1 MYGLV
6 KTLDDGQGNKI
17 KLVGN
22 ALTFVL
28 YKSYFGR
35 DLLNDIVVFAKK
47 SADNETVKKLGSLN
61 IKTEDDLDGLSTE
74 EREKLFESIGEYNF
88 DTEFILNFIAA
99 LIATAE
105 YPNKSG
111 VAELIM
117 QIPPWWIVDRKII
130 SELMELLSM
139 FITDK
144 NKATSIRGGL

>member
-35 DLLNDIVVFAKK
+35 DLLNDIVLFAKK
-47 SADNETVKKLGSLN
+47 SADSETVRKLGSLN

-88 DTEFILNFIAA
+88 DTEFILNFIAT

-105 YPNKSG
+105 YPNKSD

-117 QIPPWWIVDRKII
+117 QIPPWWIADRKII

-144 NKATSIRGGL
+144 NKATNIRGGL